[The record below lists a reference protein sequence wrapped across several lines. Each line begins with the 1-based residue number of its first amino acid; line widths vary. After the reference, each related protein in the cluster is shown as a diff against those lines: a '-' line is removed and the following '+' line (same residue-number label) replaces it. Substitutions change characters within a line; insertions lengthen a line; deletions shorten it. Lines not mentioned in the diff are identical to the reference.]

1 MRKTKEVELFGKKV
15 ILSERN
21 AQDVLNLSE
30 FAASQ
35 KMTATFSV
43 QISAVAVRDS
53 LKYGL
58 KWYEREYSVKKLLKG
73 LTQKELFK
81 YMSMILELEGVEKD
95 DKKKAEKESGEKS
108 QDT

>member
-30 FAASQ
+30 FTTSQ
-35 KMTATFSV
+35 DMTPSLSV

-53 LKYGL
+53 LKYGV
-58 KWYEREYSVKKLLKG
+58 KWYEREYTVKKLLKG
-73 LTQKELFK
+73 LTGKELFEFMK
-81 YMSMILELEGVEKD
+81 MILELEGVET
-95 DKKKAEKESGEKS
+95 DKKKAVKESGEKS